1 MSRASAHVVRIDE
14 RPAKRGEST
23 GAGHRVILSRP
34 GETLRIEQAA
44 HHATRN
50 TKTIRRWCFLYG
62 IGRQA
67 GPNAPLEIHR
77 VALDMV
83 LHGDFDALELLR
95 QGRRDHEDV
104 ARYFDLAG
112 LPI

>member
-1 MSRASAHVVRIDE
+1 MSPSSANVVRIDE
-14 RPAKRGEST
+14 RPANTGLST
-23 GAGHRVILSRP
+23 GAGHQVILSRP

-44 HHATRN
+44 HYATRN
-50 TKTIRRWCFLYG
+50 TKTIRRWCLLYG

-83 LHGDFDALELLR
+83 LHGDFDALDLLKR
-95 QGRRDHEDV
+95 GQRHHEAV
-104 ARYFDLAG
+104 ARYFDFAG